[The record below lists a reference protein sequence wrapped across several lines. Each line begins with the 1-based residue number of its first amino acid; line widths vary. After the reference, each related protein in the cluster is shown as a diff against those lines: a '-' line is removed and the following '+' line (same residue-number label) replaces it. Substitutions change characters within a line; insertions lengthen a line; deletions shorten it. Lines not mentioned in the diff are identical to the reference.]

1 METRLL
7 ILKPKKNY
15 SIVLI
20 AIIWSLF
27 VLVKFKTL
35 NNSLLFS
42 DLEFSLITL
51 ITFFIFLY
59 LVMLTAWSF
68 LGQTTFTIKDSKL
81 IVRYGISLVNL
92 KRVYILTKI
101 ANVKVQSDIKSSD
114 YWGFQG
120 FRFYGNNET
129 ALSFEYNNKA
139 IVLGKGLDHFNLIE
153 LKQWLT

>member
-1 METRLL
+1 M
-7 ILKPKKNY
+7 
-15 SIVLI
+15 
-20 AIIWSLF
+20 
-27 VLVKFKTL
+27 LVKFKTL

>member
-1 METRLL
+1 
-7 ILKPKKNY
+7 
-15 SIVLI
+15 
-20 AIIWSLF
+20 
-27 VLVKFKTL
+27 
-35 NNSLLFS
+35 
-42 DLEFSLITL
+42 
-51 ITFFIFLY
+51 
-59 LVMLTAWSF
+59 MLTAWSF